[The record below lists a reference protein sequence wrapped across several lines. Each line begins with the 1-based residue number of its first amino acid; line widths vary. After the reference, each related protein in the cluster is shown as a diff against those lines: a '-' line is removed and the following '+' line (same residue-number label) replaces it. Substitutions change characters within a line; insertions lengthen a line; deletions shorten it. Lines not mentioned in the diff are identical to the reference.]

1 MWRARHWL
9 TDCGDT
15 LAKVKTMT
23 LGNQVGDLESE
34 ALHYTLPDR
43 LTKVKAQTVSEKLRD
58 V

>member
-1 MWRARHWL
+1 M